1 MGKIIDI
8 TGQKF
13 GELVVLGFKGLARN
27 RSSLW
32 NCKCSCGNT
41 TVIAR
46 SNLIQKKI
54 RSCGCIRKKQV
65 GALNKKHG
73 LRHTRLYRIWLN
85 MKNRCH
91 NVKDKTFRNYGG
103 RGISVCDEWQNN
115 FQAFYDWAMSNG
127 YADNL
132 TIGRINNDGNY
143 DPLNC
148 RWATLK
154 EQANNRRPR
163 SCYRIREL

>member
-1 MGKIIDI
+1 
-8 TGQKF
+8 
-13 GELVVLGFKGLARN
+13 
-27 RSSLW
+27 
-32 NCKCSCGNT
+32 
-41 TVIAR
+41 
-46 SNLIQKKI
+46 
-54 RSCGCIRKKQV
+54 
-65 GALNKKHG
+65 
-73 LRHTRLYRIWLN
+73 

-132 TIGRINNDGNY
+132 TIDRINNDGNY